1 MNLTEITFNNVKTEI
16 ELFLKAEHN
25 KANILYSPA
34 SPYGQVLSVL
44 ENLYQLSM
52 LYLKNS
58 IKQYDLSDAN
68 GNNDR
73 VIKNAAIF
81 SGHNPGRAISA
92 TGTLKLTVKT
102 STDIQKDI
110 PGGRITLT
118 NRQALKNKTNG
129 LEYSINLGSE
139 KVTYKITNNSQF
151 FVPIIQG
158 RWEKRFFTGTGN
170 ENQTYQVAIRGS
182 SKDVE
187 NFNYEILVNGEY
199 WTIKKHLY
207 ELLPDEMACVV
218 KTSFNNGIDII
229 FGNSGFGMIPK
240 IGSVIEV
247 SFLVTNGS
255 NGSIFR
261 RTSNDWTFID
271 PALDG
276 FGNTVD
282 LSNLFDVSIYTDIN
296 FGADKESTAF
306 TRNLLPIVSNNFV
319 LGLPEQYAYQIKRLG
334 VFSHVNAYERFG
346 TIYIVATPNI
356 KLFKNQNADYFSID
370 KRAFELDTYEKSKID
385 QYLRA
390 SGNIMLTKRYQIT
403 SPQLSY
409 YIMNVFVITYSDAQT
424 ESVNSQIRDKVSE
437 YFLNFNRLDRVP
449 KSDLVAQLS
458 TISEIHSVD
467 ISFVSRKNEDY
478 HKAELTRVENLKNK
492 FASLS
497 SIKLNRQN
505 PNYNSETTLGLDPV
519 LGDIIFEAS
528 EIPIIR
534 GGWYDRN
541 TIYYSD
547 DIEEKGLK
555 SINIIQ
561 KGTIDPSHRAKI

>member
-1 MNLTEITFNNVKTEI
+1 MNLTEISFDKVKSEI
-16 ELFLKAEHN
+16 ELFLKQEHA
-25 KANILYSPA
+25 KANILYSNA
-34 SPYGQVLSVL
+34 SPYGQILSVL
-44 ENLYQLSM
+44 ENLYQLSL

-58 IKQYDLSDAN
+58 IKQYDLSEVNA
-68 GNNDR
+68 NNDR
-73 VIKNAAIF
+73 IIKNAAIF
-81 SGHNPGRAISA
+81 SGHNPGRGISA
-92 TGTLKLTVKT
+92 TGTLKVTIKT
-102 STDIQKDI
+102 STDLQKDI

-118 NRQALKNKTNG
+118 NRGSIKNKTNG
-129 LEYSINLGSE
+129 LEYSLNLGSD
-139 KVTYKITNNSQF
+139 KVTYKISNNSQF
-151 FVPIIQG
+151 YLPIIQG
-158 RWEKRFFTGTGN
+158 KWERRFFTGTGN

-182 SKDVE
+182 AKDIE

-199 WTIKKHLY
+199 WSVKKHLY

-229 FGNSGFGMIPK
+229 FGNGGFGKIPTL
-240 IGSVIEV
+240 GSVIEV
-247 SFLVTNGS
+247 NYLVTNGS

-271 PALDG
+271 EALDG

-282 LSNLFDVSIYTDIN
+282 LSNLFDISIFTDIN

-319 LGLPEQYAYQIKRLG
+319 LGLPQQYAYQIKRLG

-346 TIYIVATPNI
+346 TVYIVATPNI
-356 KLFKNQNADYFSID
+356 KLFKNQNSDYFSID
-370 KRAFELDTYEKSKID
+370 KRAFELDTYEKNKID

-409 YIMNVFVITYSDAQT
+409 YVMNVFVITYSDAQV
-424 ESVNSQIRDKVSE
+424 ENVNAQIRDKVSE
-437 YFLNFNRLDRVP
+437 YFLNFTRLDRVP
-449 KSDLVAQLS
+449 KSDLVAQ
-458 TISEIHSVD
+458 ISLITDIHSVD
-467 ISFVSRKNEDY
+467 ISFVAKKNEDY
-478 HKAELTRVENLKNK
+478 HKAELIRVQNLKNR

-497 SIKLNRQN
+497 DIKLIKPN
-505 PNYNSETTLGLDPV
+505 PDYNSDATLGMDPV
-519 LGDIIFEAS
+519 LGDIIFEPN

-541 TIYYSD
+541 NVYYSD
-547 DIEEKGLK
+547 DVEEKGLK

-561 KGTIDPSHRAKI
+561 KGTMDPSHRTQI